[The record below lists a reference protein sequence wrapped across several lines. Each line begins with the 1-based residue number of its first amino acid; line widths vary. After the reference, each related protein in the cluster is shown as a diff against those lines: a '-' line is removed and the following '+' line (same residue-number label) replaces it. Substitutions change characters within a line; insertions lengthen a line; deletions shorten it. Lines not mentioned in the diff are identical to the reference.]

1 MKQAIK
7 SYLWRVTVWTTTVA
21 LFLCV
26 IPNLNAIAA
35 HTETRTVRVPCGI
48 NDLLRLDENGEPTGY
63 CADYLGE
70 LAEINNWNYEY
81 IDCTWT
87 DAVAMLER
95 GELDI
100 LFPTDYLPEREATMD
115 FSKQAGGYTSYG
127 LFARSDSG
135 YGYEDFS
142 AFNGARIAV
151 APGSANEQALA
162 DFAKAHGF
170 TYTPVHLNSLD
181 EMLPALEA
189 GQIDMLLISSST
201 KIPNTVLLS
210 VLDASPFY
218 FTVKK
223 GNTALLEEL
232 NRGMQLLIT
241 TEPELVAETARKCLV
256 GDNTNALALTD
267 EERAFASSNPEIV
280 VGFYEETEPLAYI
293 QEDGTYSGIYVKL
306 LEQLRDT
313 TGLHLTLR
321 PISRSRDWKELL
333 ESGEIDFY
341 IGASENFVRQ
351 DDSLYATSA
360 ILEYENI
367 LITQRNCI
375 FDSLDTPVIALTH
388 GRSYWE
394 KSLPELLQKDVE
406 IQYYTT
412 ARQCLLAVA
421 HGDADAT
428 LINNL
433 EFNYQSKNDRF
444 ADLIQWQNFSSPSEV
459 GLVTTANPDSP
470 MFSIVN
476 KAIRQLSPDLTESII
491 NNHLNMPYDSYTV
504 ADQLYASRVV
514 LITVSIAILAIVIIL
529 LVIWL
534 ARRRQQVAAE
544 AVQKREKYQ
553 LQILAA
559 LSQDYAEIYYVDLE
573 RDQSKAVRQE
583 KGLWNAADADA
594 PLVHRYSEAMQN
606 LLNTYVQP
614 DAKAP
619 LLELCDPQAVIN
631 RFREEKGF
639 IVRYRVL
646 PNHRNQEFFEMH
658 FVNVSESEQEHAMV
672 LGIRCVDEA
681 VREEQTQKQLLQ
693 DALETANRA
702 SAAKSDFMSKMSH
715 DIRTPMNAIIG
726 MTAIAAAHVENP
738 DRVRDALS
746 KISSSSRHLL
756 GLINEVLD
764 MSKLE
769 SGTISLTAEEFSLS
783 DLLNSMLLMIQ
794 PQIQAHKHHLQIH
807 IQDIQHEDVIG
818 DSLRIQQVFLNLM
831 SNAVKYTPDGGEIHF
846 TVREQAVSASAT
858 GCYEFIVEDNGIG
871 MSEAY
876 LAHIFEPFSR
886 AEDLRTSKIQ
896 GTGLGMAIAQNIVHM
911 MNGNIT
917 VESQLGKGSKFT
929 VTIYLRL
936 QDAQDIDTSEL
947 ADLSVLVVDDDDC
960 ACQTLCTMLDEIG
973 MRSEGCTSGQDAVT
987 AVQRALNTALPFY
1000 AAILDWKMP
1009 GMDGLETARAIK
1021 RLVGDTLPIIILS
1034 AYDWSDIE
1042 PEARAAGVD
1051 AFLSKP
1057 VFKSGLIRT
1066 FKSLRNEAPEDSNK
1080 TSPLEP
1086 LLQNDF
1092 SGHRVLLVEDNDLNR
1107 EIAREV
1113 LELAG
1118 LTVEEAENGQIAVDL
1133 FSASE
1138 AGYYSLIL
1146 MDIQMPVMNGYD
1158 AATAIR
1164 ALKHPDSLRVP
1175 ILAMT
1180 ANAFVED
1187 IQAAKAAGMNE
1198 HLAKPID
1205 FEALGAVLKKYLSMP

>member
-7 SYLWRVTVWTTTVA
+7 SYIWRTAIWLTAAILW
-21 LFLCV
+21 FCV
-26 IPNLNAIAA
+26 VPGLNARAA
-35 HTETRTVRVPCGI
+35 QTEPRTIRIPYGI
-48 NDLLRLDENGEPTGY
+48 NDLLRLDENGKPTGY
-63 CADYLGE
+63 CVDYLNE
-70 LAEINNWNYEY
+70 LAQLNNWTYEY
-81 IDCTWT
+81 VNCTWN

-100 LFPTDYLPEREATMD
+100 LFPTNYMPEREDTMD
-115 FSKQAGGYTSYG
+115 FSTQAGGYTSGG
-127 LFARSDSG
+127 LFARSDTS
-135 YGYEDFS
+135 YGYENFS
-142 AFNGARIAV
+142 AYNGARIAV
-151 APGSANEQALA
+151 TPGSSNDQALV
-162 DFAKAHGF
+162 DFAEAHGF
-170 TYTPVHLNSLD
+170 TYTPVYLNSMD
-181 EMLPALEA
+181 EKIQALEA
-189 GQIDMLLISSST
+189 GQVDMILASASND
-201 KIPNTVLLS
+201 IPDTVLLS

-218 FTVKK
+218 FTVKE
-223 GNTALLEEL
+223 GNAALLDEL

-241 TEPELVAETARKCLV
+241 TEPELVAETAQKCLV
-256 GDNTNALALTD
+256 GYNTNALALTD
-267 EERAFASSNPEIV
+267 GERAFVASDPEIV

-293 QEDGTYSGIYVKL
+293 QDDGTYSGIYVKL
-306 LEQLRDT
+306 LECLGDT
-313 TGLHLTLR
+313 AGLNLTLR
-321 PISRSRDWKELL
+321 PISRSQNWKELL
-333 ESGEIDFY
+333 KSGELDFY

-351 DDSLYATSA
+351 DDELYATNA

-367 LITQRNCI
+367 LIMQRNCV
-375 FDSLDTPVIALTH
+375 FDSLDTPVIALTR
-388 GRSYWE
+388 GRSYWA
-394 KSLPELLQKDVE
+394 KYLPELLHKDIE
-406 IQYYTT
+406 IQYYTN
-412 ARQCLLAVA
+412 ARECLLAVA

-433 EFNYQSKNDRF
+433 EFNYHSKNDRF
-444 ADLIQWQNFSSPSEV
+444 ANLIQWQNFQAPSEV
-459 GLVTTANPDSP
+459 GLVTTTDPDSP
-470 MFSIVN
+470 MFSIVS
-476 KAIRQLSPDLTESII
+476 KAIKQLSPDLTSSITSSY
-491 NNHLNMPYDSYTV
+491 LNMPYDSYTL
-504 ADQLYASRVV
+504 ADQLYASRLV
-514 LITVSIAILAIVIIL
+514 LSTVAISILAIVIIL
-529 LVIWL
+529 VVIWL
-534 ARRRQQVAAE
+534 ARRRQRAAE
-544 AVQKREKYQ
+544 EAIQKREKYQ

-559 LSQDYAEIYYVDLE
+559 LSQDYSVIYYVDLD
-573 RDQSKAVRQE
+573 RNQSKAVRQE
-583 KGLWNAADADA
+583 KGLRDTPDADV
-594 PLVHRYSEAMQN
+594 PLFHQYSEAMQSF
-606 LLNTYVQP
+606 LSTYVQP
-614 DAKAP
+614 DTRDP
-619 LLELCDPQAVIN
+619 LLELCDPQAVIR

-639 IVRYRVL
+639 TVRYRIL

-658 FVNVSESEQEHAMV
+658 FVDVSESEQEHAMV

-681 VREEQTQKQLLQ
+681 VHEEQTQKQLLQ

-726 MTAIAAAHVENP
+726 MTAIAAAHAEKP

-764 MSKLE
+764 MSKVE
-769 SGTISLTAEEFSLS
+769 SGTISLAAEEFSLS

-794 PQIQAHKHHLQIH
+794 PQIQAHKHRLQVH
-807 IQDIQHEDVIG
+807 IQDIQHENVIG

-831 SNAVKYTPDGGEIHF
+831 SNAVKYTPDGGEISF
-846 TVREQAVSASAT
+846 TVREQAVPISST
-858 GCYEFIVEDNGIG
+858 GCYEFIIEDNGIG
-871 MSEAY
+871 MSEEY
-876 LAHIFEPFSR
+876 LTHIFEPFSR

-896 GTGLGMAIAQNIVHM
+896 GTGLGMAITQNIVHM

-947 ADLSVLVVDDDDC
+947 TDLSVLVVDDDDC
-960 ACQTLCTMLDEIG
+960 ACESLCTMLDEIG
-973 MRSEGCTSGQDAVT
+973 MRSEGCTSGQDAVA
-987 AVQRALNTALPFY
+987 AVQRAMNTALPFY

-1009 GMDGLETARAIK
+1009 GMDGLDTARAIK

-1042 PEARAAGVD
+1042 LEARAAGVD

-1066 FKSLRNEAPEDSNK
+1066 FKALRNEAPEDSGQ

-1092 SGHRVLLVEDNDLNR
+1092 SGRRVLLVEDNDLNR

-1113 LELAG
+1113 LEMAG

-1133 FSASE
+1133 FSASK

-1158 AATAIR
+1158 AAAAIR
-1164 ALKHPDSLRVP
+1164 ALKRPDALRIP

-1187 IQAAKAAGMNE
+1187 IQAAKAVGMNE

-1205 FEALGAVLKKYLSMP
+1205 FETLGSALKKYL

>member
-7 SYLWRVTVWTTTVA
+7 SYIWHAAIWLTAAALW
-21 LFLCV
+21 FC
-26 IPNLNAIAA
+26 AA
-35 HTETRTVRVPCGI
+35 PGLDAKAAQEETQTIRIPCGI
-48 NDLLRLDENGEPTGY
+48 NDLLRLDENGKPTGY
-63 CADYLGE
+63 CVDYLDE
-70 LAEINNWNYEY
+70 LAQINNWTYEY
-81 IDCTWT
+81 VDCTWP
-87 DAVAMLER
+87 DAVTMLES

-100 LFPTDYLPEREATMD
+100 LFPTDYIPEREDTMD
-115 FSKQAGGYTSYG
+115 FSTQVGGYTSSG
-127 LFARSDSG
+127 LFARSDTS
-135 YGYEDFS
+135 YGYENFS
-142 AFNGARIAV
+142 AYNGARIAV
-151 APGSANEQALA
+151 TQGSSNDHALV
-162 DFAKAHGF
+162 DFAETHGF
-170 TYTPVHLNSLD
+170 TYTPVYLDSLD
-181 EMLPALEA
+181 EKIQALEA
-189 GQIDMLLISSST
+189 GRIDMILVTASND
-201 KIPNTVLLS
+201 IPDTVLLS
-210 VLDASPFY
+210 VLDATPFY
-218 FTVKK
+218 FTVKA
-223 GNTALLEEL
+223 GNATLLNDL
-232 NRGMQLLIT
+232 NRGMQQLIT

-256 GDNTNALALTD
+256 GNNTNELALTD
-267 EERAFASSNPEIV
+267 KERAFAASDPEIV

-306 LEQLRDT
+306 VEHLRDT
-313 TGLHLTLR
+313 AGLNLTLC
-321 PISRSRDWKELL
+321 PISRSQDWKALL
-333 ESGEIDFY
+333 KNGEIDFY

-351 DDSLYATSA
+351 DDELYSTNA
-360 ILEYENI
+360 ILEYENV
-367 LITQRNCI
+367 LITQRNCV

-388 GRSYWE
+388 GRSYWT
-394 KSLPELLQKDVE
+394 KFLPELLNKDIEV
-406 IQYYTT
+406 QYYTN

-421 HGDADAT
+421 RGDADAT

-444 ADLIQWQNFSSPSEV
+444 ADLNQWQDFQSPSKV
-459 GLVTTANPDSP
+459 GLVTTTDPDSP
-470 MFSIVN
+470 MFSIVS
-476 KAIRQLSPDLTESII
+476 KAIEQLSPALTTSIT
-491 NNHLNMPYDSYTV
+491 NNYLNMPYDSYTLG
-504 ADQLYASRVV
+504 DQLYASRLV
-514 LITVSIAILAIVIIL
+514 LSIVSISILAIVIIL
-529 LVIWL
+529 VVIWYT
-534 ARRRQQVAAE
+534 RRRQQAAE
-544 AVQKREKYQ
+544 EVIQKREKYQ

-559 LSQDYAEIYYVDLE
+559 LSQDYSVIYYVDLD
-573 RDQSKAVRQE
+573 RNQSKAVRQE
-583 KGLWNAADADA
+583 KGIRDTPDTEV
-594 PLVHRYSEAMQN
+594 PLVHQYSEAMQSF
-606 LLNTYVQP
+606 LSTYVQP
-614 DAKAP
+614 DTRGP
-619 LLELCDPQAVIN
+619 LLELCDPQVIIS
-631 RFREEKGF
+631 RFQEEKGF
-639 IVRYRVL
+639 IVRYRIL

-658 FVNVSESEQEHAMV
+658 FVDVSESEQEHAMV

-681 VREEQTQKQLLQ
+681 VREEQTQRQLLQ
-693 DALETANRA
+693 DALEAANRA

-726 MTAIAAAHVENP
+726 MTAIAAAHAENP

-764 MSKLE
+764 MSKVE
-769 SGTISLTAEEFSLS
+769 SGTISLAAEEFSLS
-783 DLLNSMLLMIQ
+783 DLLNSMILMIQ
-794 PQIQAHKHHLQIH
+794 PQIQAHKHHLQVHIH
-807 IQDIQHEDVIG
+807 DIQHENVIG

-831 SNAVKYTPDGGEIHF
+831 SNAVKYTPDGGEISF
-846 TVREQAVSASAT
+846 TVREQAVVTNST

-871 MSEAY
+871 MSEEY
-876 LAHIFEPFSR
+876 LEHIFEPFSR

-896 GTGLGMAIAQNIVHM
+896 GTGLGMAITQNIVHM

-936 QDAQDIDTSEL
+936 QDTQDIDTSEL

-960 ACQTLCTMLDEIG
+960 ACESLCTMLDEIG
-973 MRSEGCTSGQDAVT
+973 MCSEGCTSGQDAVA

-1009 GMDGLETARAIK
+1009 GMDGLDTARAIK

-1042 PEARAAGVD
+1042 LEARAAGID

-1066 FKSLRNEAPEDSNK
+1066 FKSLRNEASEDPSQ

-1086 LLQNDF
+1086 ILQNDF
-1092 SGHRVLLVEDNDLNR
+1092 SGRRVLLVEDNELNR

-1113 LELAG
+1113 LEMAG
-1118 LTVEEAENGQIAVDL
+1118 LTVEEAENGQIAVDM
-1133 FSASE
+1133 FSASK

-1146 MDIQMPVMNGYD
+1146 MDIQMPIMNGYD
-1158 AATAIR
+1158 AAAAIR
-1164 ALKHPDSLRVP
+1164 ALKHPDALQVP

-1187 IQAAKAAGMNE
+1187 IQASKAAGMNE

-1205 FEALGAVLKKYLSMP
+1205 FETFGSVLKKYL

>member
-7 SYLWRVTVWTTTVA
+7 SYIWRAAIWLTAAA
-21 LFLCV
+21 LLFCAV
-26 IPNLNAIAA
+26 PGLNVRAA
-35 HTETRTVRVPCGI
+35 QAEARIIRIPCGI
-48 NDLLRLDENGEPTGY
+48 NDLLRLDENGKPTGY
-63 CADYLGE
+63 CVGYLNE
-70 LAEINNWNYEY
+70 LAQLNNWVYEY
-81 IDCTWT
+81 VDCTWSE
-87 DAVAMLER
+87 AVTMLEN

-100 LFPTDYLPEREATMD
+100 LFPTTYMPEREETMD
-115 FSKQAGGYTSYG
+115 FSTMAGGYTSVG
-127 LFARSDSG
+127 LFARSDTS

-151 APGSANEQALA
+151 TPGSSNDQALLE
-162 DFAKAHGF
+162 FARAHGF
-170 TYTPVHLNSLD
+170 TYTPVYLNSTD
-181 EMLPALEA
+181 EKIQALEA
-189 GQIDMLLISSST
+189 GQIDMIVITASNA
-201 KIPNTVLLS
+201 IPDTVLLS
-210 VLDASPFY
+210 VFDASPFY
-218 FTVKK
+218 FTVKA
-223 GNTALLEEL
+223 GNTALLDEL
-232 NRGMQLLIT
+232 NHGMQLLIT
-241 TEPELVAETARKCLV
+241 NEPELVAETARKCLV
-256 GDNTNALALTD
+256 GDNTSALALTG
-267 EERAFASSNPEIV
+267 EERAFAASASEIT
-280 VGFYEETEPLAYI
+280 VGFYEETEPLAYV

-306 LEQLRDT
+306 LEYLRDT
-313 TGLHLTLR
+313 SGLNLTLR
-321 PISRSRDWKELL
+321 PISRSQNWKELL
-333 ESGEIDFY
+333 KSGEIDFY
-341 IGASENFVRQ
+341 VGASENFVRQ
-351 DDSLYATSA
+351 DDELHATNA

-367 LITQRNCI
+367 LIMQRNCV
-375 FDSLDTPVIALTH
+375 FDSLDTPVIALTR
-388 GRSYWE
+388 GRSYWT
-394 KSLPELLQKDVE
+394 KSLPEFLHKDIEVK
-406 IQYYTT
+406 YYTN
-412 ARQCLLAVA
+412 ARQCLLAVSS
-421 HGDADAT
+421 GDADAT

-444 ADLIQWQNFSSPSEV
+444 ADLIQWQDFQSPSEV
-459 GLVTTANPDSP
+459 GLVTTMDPDSP
-470 MFSIVN
+470 MFSVVN
-476 KAIRQLSPDLTESII
+476 KAVKQLTPELTDSII
-491 NNHLNMPYDSYTV
+491 SSHLNMPYDSYTL
-504 ADQLYASRVV
+504 ADQLYASRLV
-514 LITVSIAILAIVIIL
+514 LSIVSVSILAIVIIL
-529 LVIWL
+529 AVIWF
-534 ARRRQQVAAE
+534 ARRRQRTAEE

-559 LSQDYAEIYYVDLE
+559 LSQDYSVIYYVDLD
-573 RDQSKAVRQE
+573 RDHSKAVRYE
-583 KGLWNAADADA
+583 KGLRDTTDTDA
-594 PLVHRYSEAMQN
+594 PLAHRYSEAMQSF
-606 LLNTYVQP
+606 LSAYVQP
-614 DAKAP
+614 DTREP
-619 LLELCDPQAVIN
+619 LLELCDPQAVIC

-639 IVRYRVL
+639 AVRYRIL
-646 PNHRNQEFFEMH
+646 PNQWNQEFFEMH
-658 FVNVSESEQEHAMV
+658 FVDVSESGQEHAMV

-681 VREEQTQKQLLQ
+681 VHEEQTQKQLLQ
-693 DALETANRA
+693 DALEAANRA

-726 MTAIAAAHVENP
+726 MTAIAAAHAENP

-764 MSKLE
+764 MSKVE
-769 SGTISLTAEEFSLS
+769 SGTISLAEEEFSLS

-794 PQIQAHKHHLQIH
+794 SQIQAHKHRLQVH
-807 IQDIQHEDVIG
+807 IQDIQHENVIG

-831 SNAVKYTPDGGEIHF
+831 SNAIKYTPDGGEINF
-846 TVREQAVSASAT
+846 TVREQAVTTRST

-871 MSEAY
+871 MSEEY

-896 GTGLGMAIAQNIVHM
+896 GTGLGMAITQNIVHM

-936 QDAQDIDTSEL
+936 QEEQDIDTSEL
-947 ADLSVLVVDDDDC
+947 VDLSVLVVDDDDC
-960 ACQTLCTMLDEIG
+960 ACQSLCTMLDEIG
-973 MRSEGCTSGQDAVT
+973 MRSEGCTSGQDAVA

-1009 GMDGLETARAIK
+1009 GMDGLDTARAIK

-1042 PEARAAGVD
+1042 LEARAAGVD

-1057 VFKSGLIRT
+1057 VFKSGLIRM
-1066 FKSLRNEAPEDSNK
+1066 FKSLRNETPEDPSQ

-1092 SGHRVLLVEDNDLNR
+1092 SGRRVLLVEDNDLNR

-1113 LELAG
+1113 LEMAG

-1133 FSASE
+1133 FSASK
-1138 AGYYSLIL
+1138 AGYYNLIL
-1146 MDIQMPVMNGYD
+1146 MDIQMPIMNGYD
-1158 AATAIR
+1158 AAAAIR
-1164 ALKHPDSLRVP
+1164 SLKHPDALRVP

-1205 FEALGAVLKKYLSMP
+1205 FETLSSALKKYL

>member
-7 SYLWRVTVWTTTVA
+7 SYLR
-21 LFLCV
+21 
-26 IPNLNAIAA
+26 
-35 HTETRTVRVPCGI
+35 RTVIWLAVAALCFCLVPGLDAMAERAEPRPVRIPCGI
-48 NDLLRLDENGEPTGY
+48 NDLLRLDESGKPIGY
-63 CADYLGE
+63 CVEYLDE
-70 LAEINNWNYEY
+70 LAEINNWTYEY
-81 IDCTWT
+81 VNCNWA
-87 DAVAMLER
+87 DAVAMLES

-100 LFPTDYLPEREATMD
+100 LFPTDHMPEREETMD
-115 FSKQAGGYTSYG
+115 FSTQPGGYTSFG
-127 LFARSDSG
+127 LFARADTS

-151 APGSANEQALA
+151 SPRSANEQALA
-162 DFAKAHGF
+162 DFAQVHGF
-170 TYTPVHLNSLD
+170 AYTPVHLNSLE

-218 FTVKK
+218 FTVKA
-223 GNTALLEEL
+223 GNTLLLNEL
-232 NRGMQLLIT
+232 NRGMQMLIT
-241 TEPELVAETARKCLV
+241 TEPELVAETAQKCLV

-267 EERAFASSNPEIV
+267 EERAFAASKPEIV
-280 VGFYEETEPLAYI
+280 VGFYEETEPLAYVE
-293 QEDGTYSGIYVKL
+293 EDGSYSGIYVKL
-306 LEQLRDT
+306 LEYLRDT
-313 TGLHLTLR
+313 VGLNLTLR
-321 PISRSRDWKELL
+321 PISRSQEWKPLL
-333 ESGEIDFY
+333 ESGELDFY
-341 IGASENFVRQ
+341 IGASENIARQ
-351 DDSLYATSA
+351 DDELYTTNA
-360 ILEYENI
+360 ILDYENI
-367 LITQRNCI
+367 LIIRRNCV
-375 FDSLDTPVIALTH
+375 FDALDTPVIALTQ

-394 KSLPELLQKDVE
+394 KYLPELLHKDMEVR
-406 IQYYTT
+406 YYTN

-444 ADLIQWQNFSSPSEV
+444 AGLIQWQNFQFSSEV
-459 GLVTTANPDSP
+459 CLVTTAEPDGP

-476 KAIRQLSPDLTESII
+476 KAIKQLSPNQINSII
-491 NNHLNMPYDSYTV
+491 NSHLNMPYDSYTFT
-504 ADQLYASRVV
+504 DQLYAAR
-514 LITVSIAILAIVIIL
+514 LILSVVSISILAIVIIL
-529 LVIWL
+529 VVIGI
-534 ARRRQQVAAE
+534 ARRRQRTVAE

-559 LSQDYAEIYYVDLE
+559 LSQDYSVIYYVDLD
-573 RDQSKAVRQE
+573 RDQSQAVRQA
-583 KGLWNAADADA
+583 KGLWEPSNPDV
-594 PLVHRYSEAMQN
+594 PLVHRYSEAMQSFISA
-606 LLNTYVQP
+606 YVQP
-614 DAKAP
+614 DTKEP
-619 LLELCDPQAVIN
+619 LLELCDPQAVIR
-631 RFREEKGF
+631 RFQEEKGF
-639 IVRYRVL
+639 TLRYRIL
-646 PNHRNQEFFEMH
+646 PNQRNQEFFEMH
-658 FVNVSESEQEHAMV
+658 FVDVSESEPEHAMV

-681 VREEQTQKQLLQ
+681 VHEEQTQKQLLQ
-693 DALETANRA
+693 DALEAANRA

-726 MTAIAAAHVENP
+726 MTAIAAAHAENP
-738 DRVRDALS
+738 DRVRDALG

-769 SGTISLTAEEFSLS
+769 SGTINLAAEEFSLS
-783 DLLNSMLLMIQ
+783 ELLNNMLLMIQ
-794 PQIQAHKHHLQIH
+794 PQIQAHHHRLEVH
-807 IQDIQHEDVIG
+807 IQDIHHEDVIG

-831 SNAVKYTPDGGEIHF
+831 SNAIKYTPDGGEISF
-846 TVREQAVSASAT
+846 TVREQAVPTSSTA
-858 GCYEFIVEDNGIG
+858 CYEFIVEDNGIG
-871 MSEAY
+871 MSEEY

-917 VESQLGKGSKFT
+917 VESQIGKGSKFT
-929 VTIYLRL
+929 VAIYLRL
-936 QDAQDIDTSEL
+936 QEAQDIDTSEL

-960 ACQTLCTMLDEIG
+960 ACQSLCAMLDEIG
-973 MRSEGCTSGQDAVT
+973 MRSEGCTSGEDAVA
-987 AVQRALNTALPFY
+987 AVQRAMNTALPFY

-1009 GMDGLETARAIK
+1009 GMDGLDTARAIK
-1021 RLVGDTLPIIILS
+1021 RLVGNTLPIIILS

-1042 PEARAAGVD
+1042 MEARAAGVD

-1057 VFKSGLIRT
+1057 VFKSGLVRM
-1066 FKSLRNEAPEDSNK
+1066 FKSLRSEAPEEPDQA
-1080 TSPLEP
+1080 SPLEP
-1086 LLQNDF
+1086 LLGSDF
-1092 SGHRVLLVEDNDLNR
+1092 SGRRVLLVEDNELNR
-1107 EIAREV
+1107 EIAREI
-1113 LELAG
+1113 LEMAG

-1158 AATAIR
+1158 AAAAIR
-1164 ALKHPDSLRVP
+1164 ALKRPDALRIP

-1205 FEALGAVLKKYLSMP
+1205 FDALGAVLKKYL

>member
-1 MKQAIK
+1 MKLAIK
-7 SYLWRVTVWTTTVA
+7 SYICHGVIWLTAAALWFCAV
-21 LFLCV
+21 
-26 IPNLNAIAA
+26 PGLNVKAA
-35 HTETRTVRVPCGI
+35 QTETRTIRIPCGI
-48 NDLLRLDENGEPTGY
+48 NDLLRLDENGKLTGY
-63 CADYLGE
+63 CVDYLNE
-70 LAEINNWNYEY
+70 LAQLNNWNYEY
-81 IDCTWT
+81 VNCTWSE
-87 DAVAMLER
+87 AVTMLEN

-100 LFPTDYLPEREATMD
+100 LFPTNYMPEREDTMD
-115 FSKQAGGYTSYG
+115 FSTQAGGYTSSG
-127 LFARSDSG
+127 LFARSDTS
-135 YGYEDFS
+135 YGYEDFG
-142 AFNGARIAV
+142 AYNGARIAV
-151 APGSANEQALA
+151 TPGSSNEQALV
-162 DFAKAHGF
+162 DFAGNHGF
-170 TYTPVHLNSLD
+170 TYTPVYLNSMD
-181 EMLPALEA
+181 EKIQALEA
-189 GQIDMLLISSST
+189 DQIDMILVSASND
-201 KIPNTVLLS
+201 IPDTVLLS

-218 FTVKK
+218 FTVKE
-223 GNTALLEEL
+223 GNTELLNEL
-232 NRGMQLLIT
+232 NHGMQQLLT

-267 EERAFASSNPEIV
+267 EERAFAASDTEIV
-280 VGFYEETEPLAYI
+280 VGFYEETEPLAYL

-306 LEQLRDT
+306 LESLRDT
-313 TGLHLTLR
+313 TGLNLTLH
-321 PISRSRDWKELL
+321 PISRSQNWKALL
-333 ESGEIDFY
+333 KSGEIDFY
-341 IGASENFVRQ
+341 IGASENFVHQ
-351 DDSLYATSA
+351 DNELYSTNA
-360 ILEYENI
+360 IMEYENI
-367 LITQRNCI
+367 LIMQRSCL
-375 FDSLDTPVIALTH
+375 FDSLDTPVIALTQ
-388 GRSYWE
+388 GRSYWT
-394 KSLPELLQKDVE
+394 KSLPEFLHKDIE
-406 IQYYTT
+406 IQYYTN

-444 ADLIQWQNFSSPSEV
+444 SNLIQWQEFQSPSKV
-459 GLVTTANPDSP
+459 GLVTTMVPDSP

-476 KAIRQLSPDLTESII
+476 KAIRQLSPDRTSSVI
-491 NNHLNMPYDSYTV
+491 NNHLNMPYTSYTL
-504 ADQLYASRVV
+504 ADQLYASRLV
-514 LITVSIAILAIVIIL
+514 LSIVSISILAIVIIL
-529 LVIWL
+529 VVMRFT
-534 ARRRQQVAAE
+534 RRRQRAAE
-544 AVQKREKYQ
+544 EAIQKREKYQ

-559 LSQDYAEIYYVDLE
+559 LSQDHSVIYYVDLD
-573 RDQSKAVRQE
+573 RDQSRAVRQE
-583 KGLWNAADADA
+583 KGLRDTPDAEV
-594 PLVHRYSEAMQN
+594 PIVHRYSEAMQSF
-606 LLNTYVQP
+606 LNTYVQP
-614 DAKAP
+614 DTKDP
-619 LLELCDPQAVIN
+619 LLELCDPQAVIC
-631 RFREEKGF
+631 RFQEEKGF
-639 IVRYRVL
+639 TVRYRIL
-646 PNHRNQEFFEMH
+646 PNHWNQEFFEMH
-658 FVNVSESEQEHAMV
+658 FVDVSENEQEHAMV

-681 VREEQTQKQLLQ
+681 VHEEQTQKQLLQ
-693 DALETANRA
+693 DALEAANRA

-726 MTAIAAAHVENP
+726 MTAIAAAHAENP

-764 MSKLE
+764 MSKVE
-769 SGTISLTAEEFSLS
+769 SGTISLAAEEFSLS
-783 DLLNSMLLMIQ
+783 DLFNSMLLMIQ
-794 PQIQAHKHHLQIH
+794 PQIQAHKHRLLVH
-807 IQDIQHEDVIG
+807 IQDIQHENVIG
-818 DSLRIQQVFLNLM
+818 DSMRIQQVFLNLM
-831 SNAVKYTPDGGEIHF
+831 SNAVKYTPDGGEINF
-846 TVREQAVSASAT
+846 TVREQAVSASSM

-871 MSEAY
+871 MSEEY

-896 GTGLGMAIAQNIVHM
+896 GTGLGMAITQNIVHM
-911 MNGNIT
+911 MNGDIT
-917 VESQLGKGSKFT
+917 VESQPGKGSKFT

-936 QDAQDIDTSEL
+936 QEAQNIDTSEL
-947 ADLSVLVVDDDDC
+947 TDLSVLVVDDDDC
-960 ACQTLCTMLDEIG
+960 DCQSVCTMLDEIG
-973 MRSEGCTSGQDAVT
+973 MRSEGCTSGQDAVA

-1009 GMDGLETARAIK
+1009 GMDGLDTARAIK

-1042 PEARAAGVD
+1042 MEARAAGVD

-1066 FKSLRNEAPEDSNK
+1066 FKSLRNEAPEDSGQ

-1113 LELAG
+1113 LEMAG

-1133 FSASE
+1133 FSASG

-1164 ALKHPDSLRVP
+1164 ALKRPDALRVP

-1205 FEALGAVLKKYLSMP
+1205 FEALDSALKKYL

>member
-7 SYLWRVTVWTTTVA
+7 SYIWHAAIWLMTVA
-21 LFLCV
+21 LWFC
-26 IPNLNAIAA
+26 AA
-35 HTETRTVRVPCGI
+35 PGLDAKAAQEETQTIRIPCGI
-48 NDLLRLDENGEPTGY
+48 NDLLRLDENGKPTGY
-63 CADYLGE
+63 CVDYLDE
-70 LAEINNWNYEY
+70 LAQINNWTYEY
-81 IDCTWT
+81 VDCTWP
-87 DAVAMLER
+87 DAVTMLES

-100 LFPTDYLPEREATMD
+100 LFPTDYIPEREDTMD
-115 FSKQAGGYTSYG
+115 FSTQVGGYTSSG
-127 LFARSDSG
+127 LFARSDTS
-135 YGYEDFS
+135 YGYENFS
-142 AFNGARIAV
+142 AYNGARIAV
-151 APGSANEQALA
+151 TRGSSNDHALV
-162 DFAKAHGF
+162 DFAKTHGF
-170 TYTPVHLNSLD
+170 TYTPVYLDSLD
-181 EMLPALEA
+181 EKIQALEA
-189 GQIDMLLISSST
+189 GQIDMILVTASND
-201 KIPNTVLLS
+201 IPDTVLLS
-210 VLDASPFY
+210 ILDATPFY
-218 FTVKK
+218 FTVKA
-223 GNTALLEEL
+223 GNATLLNDL
-232 NRGMQLLIT
+232 NRGMQQLIT

-256 GDNTNALALTD
+256 GNNTNELALTD
-267 EERAFASSNPEIV
+267 KERAFAASDPEIV

-306 LEQLRDT
+306 VEHLRDT
-313 TGLHLTLR
+313 VGLNLTLC
-321 PISRSRDWKELL
+321 PISRSQDWKALL
-333 ESGEIDFY
+333 KNGEIDFY

-351 DDSLYATSA
+351 DDELYSTNA
-360 ILEYENI
+360 ILEYENV
-367 LITQRNCI
+367 LITQRNCV

-388 GRSYWE
+388 GRSYWT
-394 KSLPELLQKDVE
+394 KSLPELLNKDIEV
-406 IQYYTT
+406 QYYTN

-421 HGDADAT
+421 RGDADAT

-444 ADLIQWQNFSSPSEV
+444 ADLNQWQDFQSPSKV
-459 GLVTTANPDSP
+459 GLVTTTDPDSP
-470 MFSIVN
+470 MFSIVS
-476 KAIRQLSPDLTESII
+476 KAIEQLSPALTTSIT
-491 NNHLNMPYDSYTV
+491 NNYLNMPYDSYTLG
-504 ADQLYASRVV
+504 DQLYASRLV
-514 LITVSIAILAIVIIL
+514 LSIVSISILAIVIIL
-529 LVIWL
+529 VVIWYT
-534 ARRRQQVAAE
+534 RRRQRAAE
-544 AVQKREKYQ
+544 ETIQKREKYQ

-559 LSQDYAEIYYVDLE
+559 LSQDYSVIYYVDLD
-573 RDQSKAVRQE
+573 RNQSKAVRQE
-583 KGLWNAADADA
+583 KGIRDTPDTEV
-594 PLVHRYSEAMQN
+594 PLVHQYSEAMESF
-606 LLNTYVQP
+606 LSTYVQP
-614 DAKAP
+614 DTRGP
-619 LLELCDPQAVIN
+619 LLELCDPQVIIS
-631 RFREEKGF
+631 RFQEEKGF
-639 IVRYRVL
+639 IVRYRIL

-658 FVNVSESEQEHAMV
+658 FVDVSESGQEHAMV

-681 VREEQTQKQLLQ
+681 VQEEQTQKQLLQ
-693 DALETANRA
+693 DALEAANRA

-726 MTAIAAAHVENP
+726 MTAIAAAHAENP

-764 MSKLE
+764 MSKVE
-769 SGTISLTAEEFSLS
+769 SGTISLAAEEFSLS
-783 DLLNSMLLMIQ
+783 DLLNSMILMIQ
-794 PQIQAHKHHLQIH
+794 PQIQAHKHHLQVHIH
-807 IQDIQHEDVIG
+807 DIQHENVIG

-831 SNAVKYTPDGGEIHF
+831 SNAVKYTPDGGEISF
-846 TVREQAVSASAT
+846 TVREQAVVTNST

-871 MSEAY
+871 MSEEY
-876 LAHIFEPFSR
+876 LEHIFEPFSR

-896 GTGLGMAIAQNIVHM
+896 GTGLGMAITQNIVHM

-936 QDAQDIDTSEL
+936 QDTQDIDTSEL

-960 ACQTLCTMLDEIG
+960 ACESLCTMLDEIG
-973 MRSEGCTSGQDAVT
+973 MRSEGCTSGQDAVA

-1009 GMDGLETARAIK
+1009 GMDGLDTARAIK

-1042 PEARAAGVD
+1042 LEARAAGID

-1066 FKSLRNEAPEDSNK
+1066 FKSLRNEASEDPSQ

-1086 LLQNDF
+1086 ILQNDF
-1092 SGHRVLLVEDNDLNR
+1092 SGRRVLLVEDNELNR

-1113 LELAG
+1113 LEMAG
-1118 LTVEEAENGQIAVDL
+1118 LTVEEAENGQIAVDM
-1133 FSASE
+1133 FSASK

-1146 MDIQMPVMNGYD
+1146 MDIQMPIMNGYD
-1158 AATAIR
+1158 AAAAIR
-1164 ALKHPDSLRVP
+1164 ALKHPDALQVP

-1187 IQAAKAAGMNE
+1187 IQASKAAGMNE

-1205 FEALGAVLKKYLSMP
+1205 FETFGSVLKKYL

>member
-7 SYLWRVTVWTTTVA
+7 SYIWRTAIWLTAAALW
-21 LFLCV
+21 FCV
-26 IPNLNAIAA
+26 VPGLNVQAA
-35 HTETRTVRVPCGI
+35 QEETRTIRIPCGI
-48 NDLLRLDENGEPTGY
+48 NGLLRLDENGKPTGY
-63 CADYLGE
+63 CVDYLNE
-70 LAEINNWNYEY
+70 LAQINNWVYEY
-81 IDCTWT
+81 VDCTWS
-87 DAVAMLER
+87 DAVTMLER

-100 LFPTDYLPEREATMD
+100 LFPTDYMPEREDTMD
-115 FSKQAGGYTSYG
+115 FSTLAGGYTSSG
-127 LFARSDSG
+127 LFARSDTS
-135 YGYEDFS
+135 YGYENFS
-142 AFNGARIAV
+142 AYNGARIAV
-151 APGSANEQALA
+151 TPGSSNDQALV
-162 DFAKAHGF
+162 DFAGTHGF
-170 TYTPVHLNSLD
+170 TYTPVYLNSLD
-181 EMLPALEA
+181 EKIQALKA
-189 GQIDMLLISSST
+189 GQVDVILATASND
-201 KIPNTVLLS
+201 IPDTVLLS
-210 VLDASPFY
+210 VLDVSPFY
-218 FTVKK
+218 FTVKA
-223 GNTALLEEL
+223 GNTSLLNEL
-232 NRGMQLLIT
+232 NRGMQMLIT
-241 TEPELVAETARKCLV
+241 TEPELVAETAQKCLV

-267 EERAFASSNPEIV
+267 EERAFAASDPEIV

-293 QEDGTYSGIYVKL
+293 QEDGTYNGIYVKL
-306 LEQLRDT
+306 LECLEDIAD
-313 TGLHLTLR
+313 LNLTLR
-321 PISRSRDWKELL
+321 PISRSQDWKPLL
-333 ESGEIDFY
+333 KSGELDFY
-341 IGASENFVRQ
+341 IGVSENFVRQ
-351 DDSLYATSA
+351 DDELYSTNA
-360 ILEYENI
+360 ILDYENI
-367 LITQRNCI
+367 LITQRSCV
-375 FDSLDTPVIALTH
+375 FDSLDTPVIALTR
-388 GRSYWE
+388 GRSYWT
-394 KSLPELLQKDVE
+394 KYLPELLHKDIDV
-406 IQYYTT
+406 QYYTN
-412 ARQCLLAVA
+412 ARECLLAVA

-444 ADLIQWQNFSSPSEV
+444 ADLIQWQNFQSSSEV
-459 GLVTTANPDSP
+459 GLVTTTPDSP

-476 KAIRQLSPDLTESII
+476 KAIRQLSPDLTDSII
-491 NNHLNMPYDSYTV
+491 NNCLNIPYDSYTL
-504 ADQLYASRVV
+504 ADQLYASRLV
-514 LITVSIAILAIVIIL
+514 LSTVSISILAIVTIL
-529 LVIWL
+529 VVIWL
-534 ARRRQQVAAE
+534 ARRRQRAAE
-544 AVQKREKYQ
+544 EAIQKREKYQ

-559 LSQDYAEIYYVDLE
+559 LSQDYSVIYYVDLD
-573 RDQSKAVRQE
+573 RNQSRAVRQE
-583 KGLWNAADADA
+583 KGLWDTPDADV
-594 PLVHRYSEAMQN
+594 PLVRRYSEAMQSF
-606 LLNTYVQP
+606 LSTYVQP
-614 DAKAP
+614 DTKEP
-619 LLELCDPQAVIN
+619 LLELCDPQAVIC
-631 RFREEKGF
+631 RFQEEKGF
-639 IVRYRVL
+639 TVRYRIL
-646 PNHRNQEFFEMH
+646 PNDRNQEFFEMH
-658 FVNVSESEQEHAMV
+658 FVDVSENGQEHAMV

-681 VREEQTQKQLLQ
+681 VHEEQRQKQLLQ
-693 DALETANRA
+693 DALEAANRA

-726 MTAIAAAHVENP
+726 MTAIAAAHAENP

-764 MSKLE
+764 MSKVE
-769 SGTISLTAEEFSLS
+769 SGTISLAAEEFSLS

-794 PQIQAHKHHLQIH
+794 PQIQAHKHSVQVH
-807 IQDIQHEDVIG
+807 IQDIQHENVIG

-831 SNAVKYTPDGGEIHF
+831 SNAVKYTPDGGEISL
-846 TVREQAVSASAT
+846 TIREQAVPISST

-871 MSEAY
+871 MSEEY
-876 LAHIFEPFSR
+876 LTHIFEPFSR

-947 ADLSVLVVDDDDC
+947 ADLSVLAADDDDC
-960 ACQTLCTMLDEIG
+960 ACRSLCTMLDEIG
-973 MRSEGCTSGQDAVT
+973 MHSEGCTSGQDAVA
-987 AVQRALNTALPFY
+987 AVQRALDTAHPFY

-1009 GMDGLETARAIK
+1009 GMDGLDTARAIK
-1021 RLVGDTLPIIILS
+1021 RLAGDTLPIIILS

-1042 PEARAAGVD
+1042 MEARAAGVD

-1066 FKSLRNEAPEDSNK
+1066 FKSLRNEEPEDSSQ

-1092 SGHRVLLVEDNDLNR
+1092 SGRRVLLVEDNDLNR

-1113 LELAG
+1113 LEMAG

-1158 AATAIR
+1158 ASAAIR
-1164 ALKHPDSLRVP
+1164 ALKRPDAPRIP

-1187 IQAAKAAGMNE
+1187 IQAAKAVGMNE

-1205 FEALGAVLKKYLSMP
+1205 FEALGSVLKKYL

>member
-1 MKQAIK
+1 MKQAIR
-7 SYLWRVTVWTTTVA
+7 SYLWRAAIWLMTAALCFCIVPDLHVT
-21 LFLCV
+21 
-26 IPNLNAIAA
+26 AA
-35 HTETRTVRVPCGI
+35 HAETRPVRIPCGI
-48 NDLLRLDENGEPTGY
+48 NDLLRLDENGHPIGY
-63 CADYLGE
+63 CAEYLRE
-70 LAEINNWNYEY
+70 LAQINNWAYEY

-100 LFPTDYLPEREATMD
+100 LFPTDHLPEREATMD
-115 FSKQAGGYTSYG
+115 FSTQVGGYTSYG
-127 LFARSDSG
+127 LFARSDTS
-135 YGYEDFS
+135 YDYEDFS

-151 APGSANEQALA
+151 TPGSSNEQALVH
-162 DFAKAHGF
+162 FARVHGF
-170 TYTPVHLNSLD
+170 TYTTVYLDSLE
-181 EMLPALEA
+181 EMIPALEA
-189 GQIDMLLISSST
+189 DQIDMFLISSST

-223 GNTALLEEL
+223 GNTALLNEL
-232 NRGMQLLIT
+232 NRGMQQLIT
-241 TEPELVAETARKCLV
+241 TEPELVAETAQKCLV

-267 EERAFASSNPEIV
+267 EERAFASLNPEIV
-280 VGFYEETEPLAYI
+280 IGFYEETEPLAYI

-306 LEQLRDT
+306 LEYLRDT
-313 TGLHLTLR
+313 VGLNLTLR
-321 PISRSRDWKELL
+321 PISRSLDWKPLL
-333 ESGEIDFY
+333 KSGELDFY
-341 IGASENFVRQ
+341 IGASENMFQQ
-351 DDSLYATSA
+351 DDELHATNA

-367 LITQRNCI
+367 LIMQRNGV
-375 FDSLDTPVIALTH
+375 FDALDTPVIALTQ
-388 GRSYWE
+388 GRSYWT
-394 KSLPELLQKDVE
+394 SYLPELLHKDIEVH
-406 IQYYTT
+406 YYTN

-421 HGDADAT
+421 HGNADAT

-444 ADLIQWQNFSSPSEV
+444 AGLIQWQGFRSPSEV
-459 GLVTTANPDSP
+459 GLVTTMDSDSP
-470 MFSIVN
+470 MFTIVS
-476 KAIRQLSPDLTESII
+476 KAIRQLSPDLANAII
-491 NNHLNMPYDSYTV
+491 NNQLNMPYDSYTL

-514 LITVSIAILAIVIIL
+514 LSIVSISMLAIVIIIV
-529 LVIWL
+529 VITL
-534 ARRRQQVAAE
+534 ARRRQRAAE
-544 AVQKREKYQ
+544 EAIQKREKYQ

-559 LSQDYAEIYYVDLE
+559 LSQDYSVIYYVDLD
-573 RDQSKAVRQE
+573 RDQSRAVRQE
-583 KGLWNAADADA
+583 KGLRDTQDADV
-594 PLVHRYSEAMQN
+594 PLVHQYSEAMKSF
-606 LLNTYVQP
+606 LGTYVKP
-614 DAKAP
+614 DTREP
-619 LLELCDPQAVIN
+619 LLELSDPHAVIR
-631 RFREEKGF
+631 RFQEEKGF
-639 IVRYRVL
+639 TVRYRIL

-658 FVNVSESEQEHAMV
+658 FVDVSESEQEHAMV

-681 VREEQTQKQLLQ
+681 VHEEQTQKQLLQ
-693 DALETANRA
+693 DALEAANRA

-726 MTAIAAAHVENP
+726 MTAIAAAHAENP
-738 DRVRDALS
+738 NRVRDALG

-783 DLLNSMLLMIQ
+783 DLLNNMLLMIQ
-794 PQIQAHKHHLQIH
+794 PQIQAHKHSLEVHIRDIH
-807 IQDIQHEDVIG
+807 HENVIG
-818 DSLRIQQVFLNLM
+818 DSMRIQQVFLNLM
-831 SNAVKYTPDGGEIHF
+831 SNAVKYTPDGGKISF
-846 TVREQAVSASAT
+846 TVQEQAVPTSST

-871 MSEAY
+871 MSEEY
-876 LAHIFEPFSR
+876 LKHIFEPFSR

-911 MNGNIT
+911 MNGSIT

-929 VTIYLRL
+929 VIIYLRL
-936 QDAQDIDTSEL
+936 QDEQDIDTSEL

-960 ACQTLCTMLDEIG
+960 ACQSLCTMLDEIG
-973 MRSEGCTSGQDAVT
+973 MRSEGCTSGQDAVA
-987 AVQRALNTALPFY
+987 AVQRAMNSAFPFY

-1009 GMDGLETARAIK
+1009 GMDGLDTARAIK
-1021 RLVGDTLPIIILS
+1021 HLVGDTLPIIILS

-1042 PEARAAGVD
+1042 LEARAVGVD

-1057 VFKSGLIRT
+1057 VFKSGLVRM
-1066 FKSLRNEAPEDSNK
+1066 FKSLRNEAPEDHSQP
-1080 TSPLEP
+1080 SPLEP

-1092 SGHRVLLVEDNDLNR
+1092 SGHRVLLVEDNELNR

-1113 LELAG
+1113 LEMAG

-1133 FSASE
+1133 FSASQ

-1146 MDIQMPVMNGYD
+1146 MDIQMPIMNGYD
-1158 AATAIR
+1158 AAAAIR
-1164 ALKHPDSLRVP
+1164 ALKRSDALRVP

-1205 FEALGAVLKKYLSMP
+1205 FEALGSVLKKYL

>member
-7 SYLWRVTVWTTTVA
+7 SYIWRAAIWLTAAA
-21 LFLCV
+21 LCICV
-26 IPNLNAIAA
+26 VPDLNAMAA
-35 HTETRTVRVPCGI
+35 QAETRTIRIPCGI
-48 NDLLRLDENGEPTGY
+48 NDLLRLDENGNPTGY
-63 CADYLGE
+63 CADYLNE
-70 LAEINNWNYEY
+70 LAQFNNWTYEY
-81 IDCTWT
+81 VNCTWS

-100 LFPTDYLPEREATMD
+100 LFPTNYMPERADTMD
-115 FSKQAGGYTSYG
+115 FSTHVGGYTSSG
-127 LFARSDSG
+127 LFARSDTS
-135 YGYEDFS
+135 YGYENFS
-142 AFNGARIAV
+142 AYNGARIAV
-151 APGSANEQALA
+151 TPGSSNEQALV
-162 DFAKAHGF
+162 DFAEAHGF
-170 TYTPVHLNSLD
+170 TYTPVYLNSLD
-181 EMLPALEA
+181 EKIQALEA
-189 GQIDMLLISSST
+189 GQIDMILVSAST
-201 KIPNTVLLS
+201 NIPDTVLLS

-218 FTVKK
+218 FTVKA
-223 GNTALLEEL
+223 GNTALLGEL
-232 NRGMQLLIT
+232 NRGMQQLLT

-256 GDNTNALALTD
+256 GDNTSALALTD
-267 EERAFASSNPEIV
+267 KERAFAASEPEIV
-280 VGFYEETEPLAYI
+280 IGFYEETEPLAYV

-306 LEQLRDT
+306 LEHLRDT
-313 TGLHLTLR
+313 AGLNLTLR
-321 PISRSRDWKELL
+321 PISRSQNWKELL
-333 ESGEIDFY
+333 KSGEIDFY

-351 DDSLYATSA
+351 DGELYSTNA
-360 ILEYENI
+360 LLDYENI
-367 LITQRNCI
+367 LIMQRSCA
-375 FDSLDTPVIALTH
+375 FDSLDTPVIALTK
-388 GRSYWE
+388 GRSYWA
-394 KSLPELLQKDVE
+394 KSLPELLHTDIEV
-406 IQYYTT
+406 QYYTN
-412 ARQCLLAVA
+412 ARECLLAVT

-428 LINNL
+428 VINNL

-444 ADLIQWQNFSSPSEV
+444 ADLIQWQNFHSPSEV
-459 GLVTTANPDSP
+459 SLVTTMDTDSP

-476 KAIRQLSPDLTESII
+476 KAIRQLSPDLTSSII
-491 NNHLNMPYDSYTV
+491 NSYLNMPYDSYTL
-504 ADQLYASRVV
+504 ADQLYASRLV
-514 LITVSIAILAIVIIL
+514 LCTVSIAILAIVIIL
-529 LVIWL
+529 VVIWL
-534 ARRRQQVAAE
+534 ARRRQRAAE
-544 AVQKREKYQ
+544 EVIQKREKYQ

-559 LSQDYAEIYYVDLE
+559 LSQDYSVIYYVDLD
-573 RDQSKAVRQE
+573 RNHSKAVRYE
-583 KGLWNAADADA
+583 KGLRDTTDTDT
-594 PLVHRYSEAMQN
+594 PPVHQYSEAMQSF
-606 LLNTYVQP
+606 LNTYVQP
-614 DAKAP
+614 DTKEP
-619 LLELCDPQAVIN
+619 LLELCDPQAVIC
-631 RFREEKGF
+631 RFQEEKGF
-639 IVRYRVL
+639 TVRYRIL
-646 PNHRNQEFFEMH
+646 PNHWNQEFFEMH
-658 FVNVSESEQEHAMV
+658 FVDVSESEQEHAMV

-681 VREEQTQKQLLQ
+681 VHEEQMQKQLLQ
-693 DALETANRA
+693 DALEAANQA

-726 MTAIAAAHVENP
+726 MTAIAAAHAENP

-764 MSKLE
+764 MSKVE
-769 SGTISLTAEEFSLS
+769 SGNISLAAEEFSLS

-794 PQIQAHKHHLQIH
+794 PQIQAHKHRLKVH

-831 SNAVKYTPDGGEIHF
+831 SNAIKYTPDGGEISF
-846 TVREQAVSASAT
+846 TVREQAVPTSST

-871 MSEAY
+871 MSEEY
-876 LAHIFEPFSR
+876 LTHIFEPFSR

-896 GTGLGMAIAQNIVHM
+896 GTGLGMAITQNIVHM

-917 VESQLGKGSKFT
+917 VESQPGKGSKFT
-929 VTIYLRL
+929 VTIYLSL

-960 ACQTLCTMLDEIG
+960 ACRSLCTMLDDIG
-973 MRSEGCTSGQDAVT
+973 MRSEGCTSGQDAVA

-1009 GMDGLETARAIK
+1009 GMDGLDTARAIK

-1042 PEARAAGVD
+1042 MEARAAGVD

-1057 VFKSGLIRT
+1057 VFKSGLIRM
-1066 FKSLRNEAPEDSNK
+1066 FKSLRNEAPEEPSQ

-1092 SGHRVLLVEDNDLNR
+1092 SGRRVLLVEDNDLNR
-1107 EIAREV
+1107 EIAREI
-1113 LELAG
+1113 LEMAG
-1118 LTVEEAENGQIAVDL
+1118 LTVEEAENGKIAVDM
-1133 FSASE
+1133 FSASK

-1146 MDIQMPVMNGYD
+1146 MDIQMPIMNGYD
-1158 AATAIR
+1158 AAAAIR
-1164 ALKHPDSLRVP
+1164 ALKRTDALRVP

-1205 FEALGAVLKKYLSMP
+1205 FETLSSVLKKYL

>member
-7 SYLWRVTVWTTTVA
+7 SYIWHVVIWLTATALWFCVVPA
-21 LFLCV
+21 L
-26 IPNLNAIAA
+26 NTKAA
-35 HTETRTVRVPCGI
+35 QAETRTIRIPCGI
-48 NDLLRLDENGEPTGY
+48 NDLLRLDENGKPEGY
-63 CADYLGE
+63 CADYLDE
-70 LAEINNWNYEY
+70 LAQLNNWTYEY
-81 IDCTWT
+81 VDCNWP

-100 LFPTDYLPEREATMD
+100 LFPTDHLPEREKTMD
-115 FSKQAGGYTSYG
+115 FSTQVGGYTSYG
-127 LFARSDSG
+127 LFARSDTG
-135 YGYEDFS
+135 YGYENFS

-151 APGSANEQALA
+151 TPGSSNEQALIR
-162 DFAKAHGF
+162 FAGAHGF
-170 TYTPVHLNSLD
+170 TYIPVYLDSLE
-181 EMLPALEA
+181 EMIPALEA

-201 KIPNTVLLS
+201 SIPDTVLLS

-223 GNTALLEEL
+223 GNTALLDEL
-232 NRGMQLLIT
+232 NRGMQMLLT
-241 TEPELVAETARKCLV
+241 TEPELAAETARKCLM
-256 GDNTNALALTD
+256 GNNTNELALSD
-267 EERAFASSNPEIV
+267 GEHAFMASDPEIV
-280 VGFYEETEPLAYI
+280 VGFYEETEPLAYVK
-293 QEDGTYSGIYVKL
+293 EDGTYSGIYVKL
-306 LEQLRDT
+306 LESLGDIA
-313 TGLHLTLR
+313 GLNLTLR
-321 PISRSRDWKELL
+321 PISRSQDWKALL
-333 ESGEIDFY
+333 KSGELDFY

-351 DDSLYATSA
+351 DDELYATNA
-360 ILEYENI
+360 ILEYDNI
-367 LITQRNCI
+367 LIMKRSCA
-375 FDSLDTPVIALTH
+375 FDSLETPVIALTQ
-388 GRSYWE
+388 GRSYWT
-394 KSLPELLQKDVE
+394 KSLPELLHTDIEV
-406 IQYYTT
+406 QYYTN
-412 ARQCLLAVA
+412 ARECLLAVA
-421 HGDADAT
+421 RGDADAT

-433 EFNYQSKNDRF
+433 EFNYHSKNDRF
-444 ADLIQWQNFSSPSEV
+444 SDLIQWQDFQSPSEV
-459 GLVTTANPDSP
+459 GLVATKDPDSP
-470 MFSIVN
+470 MFSIIS
-476 KAIRQLSPDLTESII
+476 KAIKQLSSDHTSSVIS
-491 NNHLNMPYDSYTV
+491 NYLNMPYDSYTLT
-504 ADQLYASRVV
+504 DHLYASRLV
-514 LITVSIAILAIVIIL
+514 LSIVSISILAIGIIL
-529 LVIWL
+529 MVMWI
-534 ARRRQQVAAE
+534 ARRRQRAAE
-544 AVQKREKYQ
+544 EAIQKREKYQ

-559 LSQDYAEIYYVDLE
+559 LSQDYSVIYYVDLD
-573 RDQSKAVRQE
+573 RDQSRAVRQE
-583 KGLWNAADADA
+583 KGLRDGPDEDV
-594 PLVHRYSEAMQN
+594 PSVHRYSEAMQSFIGA
-606 LLNTYVQP
+606 YVQT
-614 DAKAP
+614 DTRDP
-619 LLELCDPQAVIN
+619 LLELCDPQTVIC

-639 IVRYRVL
+639 TVRYRIL

-658 FVNVSESEQEHAMV
+658 FVDVSESGQEHVMV

-681 VREEQTQKQLLQ
+681 VHEEQTQKQLLQ
-693 DALETANRA
+693 DALEAANRA
-702 SAAKSDFMSKMSH
+702 SAAKTDFMSKMSH

-726 MTAIAAAHVENP
+726 MTAIAAAHAENP

-764 MSKLE
+764 MSKVE
-769 SGTISLTAEEFSLS
+769 SGTLSLAAEEFSLS
-783 DLLNSMLLMIQ
+783 DLFNSMLLMIQ
-794 PQIQAHKHHLQIH
+794 PQIQAHKHSLQVH
-807 IQDIQHEDVIG
+807 IQDIQHENVIG

-831 SNAVKYTPDGGEIHF
+831 SNAVKYTPDGGEISF
-846 TVREQAVSASAT
+846 TVREQAVPISST

-871 MSEAY
+871 MSEEY
-876 LAHIFEPFSR
+876 LTHIFEPFSR

-896 GTGLGMAIAQNIVHM
+896 GTGLGMAITRNIVHM

-929 VTIYLRL
+929 VTIYLKL

-960 ACQTLCTMLDEIG
+960 ACHSLCTMLDEIG
-973 MRSEGCTSGQDAVT
+973 MRSEGCTSGPDAVA

-1009 GMDGLETARAIK
+1009 DMDGLETARAIK

-1042 PEARAAGVD
+1042 LEARAAGVD

-1066 FKSLRNEAPEDSNK
+1066 FKSLRNETPEEPVP

-1086 LLQNDF
+1086 LLQTDF
-1092 SGHRVLLVEDNDLNR
+1092 SGRRVLLIEDNDLNR

-1113 LELAG
+1113 LEMAG
-1118 LTVEEAENGQIAVDL
+1118 FTVEEAENGQIGVDM
-1133 FSASE
+1133 FSASG

-1158 AATAIR
+1158 AAAAIR
-1164 ALKHPDSLRVP
+1164 ALKHPDAMRIP

-1205 FEALGAVLKKYLSMP
+1205 FDALGSVLKKYL

>member
-7 SYLWRVTVWTTTVA
+7 SFIWRAAIWLTAAV
-21 LFLCV
+21 LCFCAV
-26 IPNLNAIAA
+26 PDLDAMAA
-35 HTETRTVRVPCGI
+35 YTEPRTIRIPCGI
-48 NDLLRLDENGEPTGY
+48 NDLLRLDENGKPTGY
-63 CADYLGE
+63 CVDYLNE
-70 LAEINNWNYEY
+70 LAEINNWTYEY
-81 IDCTWT
+81 VNCSWT
-87 DAVAMLER
+87 EAVDMLER

-100 LFPTDYLPEREATMD
+100 LFPTDYMPEREETMD
-115 FSKQAGGYTSYG
+115 FSTQAGGCTSYG
-127 LFARSDSG
+127 LFARADTS
-135 YGYEDFS
+135 YGYEDFN
-142 AFNGARIAV
+142 AFNAARIAV
-151 APGSANEQALA
+151 TPGSANEQALA
-162 DFAKAHGF
+162 DFAAVHGF
-170 TYTPVHLNSLD
+170 TYTPVHLNSLE
-181 EMLPALEA
+181 EMIPALEE

-218 FTVKK
+218 YTVKE
-223 GNTALLEEL
+223 GNASLLNEL
-232 NRGMQLLIT
+232 NHGMQQLIT
-241 TEPELVAETARKCLV
+241 TEPELVARTAQKCLV
-256 GDNTNALALTD
+256 GNNTNALALTD
-267 EERAFASSNPEIV
+267 EERAFAASEPEV
-280 VGFYEETEPLAYI
+280 VIGFYEGTEPLAYV

-306 LEQLRDT
+306 LERLGNIT
-313 TGLHLTLR
+313 NLNLTLR
-321 PISRSRDWKELL
+321 PISRSQEWKPLL
-333 ESGEIDFY
+333 KSGELDFY

-351 DDSLYATSA
+351 DDDLYATNA
-360 ILEYENI
+360 ILDYENI
-367 LITQRNCI
+367 LIMHRSCS
-375 FDSLDTPVIALTH
+375 FDSLDTPVIALTK

-394 KSLPELLQKDVE
+394 KNLPELLSKDIEV
-406 IQYYTT
+406 QYYTN

-433 EFNYQSKNDRF
+433 EFNYQSKNNRF
-444 ADLIQWQNFSSPSEV
+444 SDLIQWQNFRSPSEV
-459 GLVTTANPDSP
+459 GLVTTTDPSSP

-476 KAIRQLSPDLTESII
+476 KAIGQLSPDFTNAVI
-491 NNHLNMPYDSYTV
+491 NSLLNMPYDSYTL
-504 ADQLYASRVV
+504 ADQLYASRLV
-514 LITVSIAILAIVIIL
+514 LSIVSIATLAIVIIL
-529 LVIWL
+529 VVIRL
-534 ARRRQQVAAE
+534 ARRRQQAAE
-544 AVQKREKYQ
+544 EAIQKREKYQ

-559 LSQDYAEIYYVDLE
+559 LSQDYSVIYYVDLD

-583 KGLWNAADADA
+583 KGLRKAPGADV
-594 PLVHRYSEAMQN
+594 PLVHRYSEAMRSF
-606 LLNTYVQP
+606 LSTYVKP
-614 DAKAP
+614 DTREP
-619 LLELCDPQAVIN
+619 LLELCDPQAVIC
-631 RFREEKGF
+631 RFRDENGF
-639 IVRYRVL
+639 SVRYRTL
-646 PNHRNQEFFEMH
+646 PNHRDQEFFEMH
-658 FVNVSESEQEHAMV
+658 FVDVSESEQEHAMV

-681 VREEQTQKQLLQ
+681 VHEEQTQKQLLQ
-693 DALETANRA
+693 DALEAANRA

-726 MTAIAAAHVENP
+726 MTAIAAAHAENP

-764 MSKLE
+764 MSKIE
-769 SGTISLTAEEFSLS
+769 SGTISLASEEFSLS
-783 DLLNSMLLMIQ
+783 DLLNTMLLMIR
-794 PQIQAHKHHLQIH
+794 PQIQAHKHRLEVH
-807 IQDIQHEDVIG
+807 IQDIHHEDVIG

-831 SNAVKYTPDGGEIHF
+831 SNAIKYTPDGGKITF
-846 TVREQAVSASAT
+846 SVREQPVTMSSM
-858 GCYEFIVEDNGIG
+858 GCYEFTVEDNGIG
-871 MSEAY
+871 MSEEY
-876 LAHIFEPFSR
+876 LTHIFEPFSR

-911 MNGNIT
+911 MNGDIT

-947 ADLSVLVVDDDDC
+947 ADLSVLVVDDDDS
-960 ACQTLCTMLDEIG
+960 ACESLCTMLDEIG
-973 MRSEGCTSGQDAVT
+973 MRSEGCTSGRDAVA

-1009 GMDGLETARAIK
+1009 GMDGLNTARAIR

-1042 PEARAAGVD
+1042 MEARAAGVD

-1057 VFKSGLIRT
+1057 AFKSGLIRT
-1066 FKSLRNEAPEDSNK
+1066 FKSLRNEAPEDPCR

-1086 LLQNDF
+1086 LLENDF

-1113 LELAG
+1113 LEMVG
-1118 LTVEEAENGQIAVDL
+1118 LTVEEAENGQVAVER
-1133 FSASE
+1133 FSSSE

-1158 AATAIR
+1158 AAIAIR
-1164 ALKHPDSLRVP
+1164 ALKHPDALHIP

-1198 HLAKPID
+1198 HLAKPINFD
-1205 FEALGAVLKKYLSMP
+1205 TLGTVLNKYL

>member
-1 MKQAIK
+1 MILATA
-7 SYLWRVTVWTTTVA
+7 SND
-21 LFLCV
+21 
-26 IPNLNAIAA
+26 IP
-35 HTETRTVRVPCGI
+35 
-48 NDLLRLDENGEPTGY
+48 D
-63 CADYLGE
+63 
-70 LAEINNWNYEY
+70 
-81 IDCTWT
+81 
-87 DAVAMLER
+87 
-95 GELDI
+95 
-100 LFPTDYLPEREATMD
+100 
-115 FSKQAGGYTSYG
+115 
-127 LFARSDSG
+127 
-135 YGYEDFS
+135 
-142 AFNGARIAV
+142 
-151 APGSANEQALA
+151 
-162 DFAKAHGF
+162 
-170 TYTPVHLNSLD
+170 
-181 EMLPALEA
+181 
-189 GQIDMLLISSST
+189 
-201 KIPNTVLLS
+201 TVLLS

-218 FTVKK
+218 FTVKA
-223 GNTALLEEL
+223 GNAALLGEL

-241 TEPELVAETARKCLV
+241 TEPELVAETTQKCLV

-267 EERAFASSNPEIV
+267 EERAFAATDPEIV

-293 QEDGTYSGIYVKL
+293 QEDGTYGGIYVKL
-306 LEQLRDT
+306 LESLRDT
-313 TGLHLTLR
+313 AGLKNLTLR
-321 PISRSRDWKELL
+321 PISRSQDWKALL
-333 ESGEIDFY
+333 KSGEIDFY

-351 DDSLYATSA
+351 DDELYSTNA

-367 LITQRNCI
+367 LITQRSCV
-375 FDSLDTPVIALTH
+375 FDSLDTPVIALTQ
-388 GRSYWE
+388 GRSYWTE
-394 KSLPELLQKDVE
+394 SLPELLHTE
-406 IQYYTT
+406 IEVQYYTN

-444 ADLIQWQNFSSPSEV
+444 ADLIQWQDLHSYSEV
-459 GLVTTANPDSP
+459 GLVTTTDPESP

-476 KAIRQLSPDLTESII
+476 KAIKQLSSDLTDSITS
-491 NNHLNMPYDSYTV
+491 NYLNMPYDSYTL
-504 ADQLYASRVV
+504 ADQLYASRMV
-514 LITVSIAILAIVIIL
+514 LSTASISILAIVIIL
-529 LVIWL
+529 VVIGL
-534 ARRRQQVAAE
+534 ARRRQRAAE
-544 AVQKREKYQ
+544 EANQKREKYQ

-559 LSQDYAEIYYVDLE
+559 LSQDYSVIYYVDLD
-573 RDQSKAVRQE
+573 RNQSEAVRQE
-583 KGLWNAADADA
+583 KGLRDTTDTDV
-594 PLVHRYSEAMQN
+594 PPIHQYSEAMQIF
-606 LLNTYVQP
+606 LSTYVQP
-614 DAKAP
+614 DTREP
-619 LLELCDPQAVIN
+619 LLELCDPQAVIC
-631 RFREEKGF
+631 RFQKEKGF
-639 IVRYRVL
+639 TVRYRIL
-646 PNHRNQEFFEMH
+646 PNHWNQEFFEMH
-658 FVNVSESEQEHAMV
+658 FVDVSESGQEHAMV

-681 VREEQTQKQLLQ
+681 VHEEQTQKQLLQ
-693 DALETANRA
+693 DALEAANRA

-726 MTAIAAAHVENP
+726 MTAIAAAHVDNP
-738 DRVRDALS
+738 DRVRDALT

-756 GLINEVLD
+756 GLINEILD
-764 MSKLE
+764 MSKVE
-769 SGTISLTAEEFSLS
+769 SGTIRLAAEEFSLS
-783 DLLNSMLLMIQ
+783 DLLNNMLLMIQ
-794 PQIQAHKHHLQIH
+794 PQIQAHKHRLDVH
-807 IQDIQHEDVIG
+807 IQDIQHENVIG

-831 SNAVKYTPDGGEIHF
+831 SNAVKYTPDGGEINIS
-846 TVREQAVSASAT
+846 VREQAVPTSST

-871 MSEAY
+871 MSEEY
-876 LAHIFEPFSR
+876 LTQIFEPFSR

-896 GTGLGMAIAQNIVHM
+896 GTGLGMAITQNIVHM

-936 QDAQDIDTSEL
+936 QDEQDIDTSEL

-960 ACQTLCTMLDEIG
+960 DCQSVCTMLDEIG
-973 MRSEGCTSGQDAVT
+973 MRSEGCTSGQDAVA

-1009 GMDGLETARAIK
+1009 GMDGLDTARAIK

-1057 VFKSGLIRT
+1057 VFKSGLIRM
-1066 FKSLRNEAPEDSNK
+1066 FKSLRDEATEDSSQ
-1080 TSPLEP
+1080 TTPLEP

-1113 LELAG
+1113 LEMAG
-1118 LTVEEAENGQIAVDL
+1118 LTVEEAENGQIGVDL

-1146 MDIQMPVMNGYD
+1146 MDIQMPIMNGYD

-1164 ALKHPDSLRVP
+1164 ALKHPDALRIP

-1180 ANAFVED
+1180 ANAFAED

-1205 FEALGAVLKKYLSMP
+1205 FETLGSALKKYL

>member
-7 SYLWRVTVWTTTVA
+7 SYIWRAAIWLTMAA
-21 LFLCV
+21 LLFCA
-26 IPNLNAIAA
+26 IPGLNAMAA
-35 HTETRTVRVPCGI
+35 QAETRTIRIPCGI
-48 NDLLRLDENGEPTGY
+48 NDLLRLDENGKPTGY
-63 CADYLGE
+63 CVDYLNE
-70 LAEINNWNYEY
+70 LAQINNWTYEY
-81 IDCTWT
+81 VNCTWFE
-87 DAVAMLER
+87 AVTMLER

-100 LFPTDYLPEREATMD
+100 LFPTNYMPERADTMD
-115 FSKQAGGYTSYG
+115 FSTQAGGYTSSG
-127 LFARSDSG
+127 LFARSDTS

-142 AFNGARIAV
+142 AYNGARIAV
-151 APGSANEQALA
+151 TSGSSNEQALV

-170 TYTPVHLNSLD
+170 TYTPVYLNSMD
-181 EMLPALEA
+181 EKIQALEA
-189 GQIDMLLISSST
+189 GQIDMIVVTASNA
-201 KIPNTVLLS
+201 IPDTVLLS

-218 FTVKK
+218 FTVKA
-223 GNTALLEEL
+223 GNTELLDEL
-232 NRGMQLLIT
+232 NRGMQQLLT

-256 GDNTNALALTD
+256 GDNTSALALTD
-267 EERAFASSNPEIV
+267 EERAFAASNPEIV
-280 VGFYEETEPLAYI
+280 VGFYEETEPLAYV
-293 QEDGTYSGIYVKL
+293 QEDGAYNGIYVKL
-306 LEQLRDT
+306 LEYLRNT
-313 TGLHLTLR
+313 TGLNLTLR
-321 PISRSRDWKELL
+321 PISRSQNWKALL
-333 ESGEIDFY
+333 QSGELDFY
-341 IGASENFVRQ
+341 VGASENFVRQ
-351 DDSLYATSA
+351 DDELYATSA
-360 ILEYENI
+360 ILEYENV
-367 LITQRNCI
+367 LIMQRSCV
-375 FDSLDTPVIALTH
+375 FDALDAPVIALTQ
-388 GRSYWE
+388 GRSYWMNY
-394 KSLPELLQKDVE
+394 LPELLHKDIEV
-406 IQYYTT
+406 QYYTN

-421 HGDADAT
+421 RGDADAT

-433 EFNYQSKNDRF
+433 EFNYQSKNNRF
-444 ADLIQWQNFSSPSEV
+444 ADLIQWQDFQSPSEV
-459 GLVTTANPDSP
+459 GLVTTTAPDSP

-476 KAIRQLSPDLTESII
+476 KAIKQLSPDFTSSVISS
-491 NNHLNMPYDSYTV
+491 HLNMPYDSYTLT
-504 ADQLYASRVV
+504 DQLYASRLV
-514 LITVSIAILAIVIIL
+514 LSTVSISILSIVIIL
-529 LVIWL
+529 VVMWL
-534 ARRRQQVAAE
+534 ARRRQQAAE
-544 AVQKREKYQ
+544 KAVQKREKYQ

-559 LSQDYAEIYYVDLE
+559 LSQDYSVIYYVDLD
-573 RDQSKAVRQE
+573 RNQSKAVRQE
-583 KGLWNAADADA
+583 KGLRDTPDTDV
-594 PLVHRYSEAMQN
+594 PRVHQYSEAMQSF
-606 LLNTYVQP
+606 LSTYVQP
-614 DAKAP
+614 DTKDS
-619 LLELCDPQAVIN
+619 LLELCDPQAVIC
-631 RFREEKGF
+631 RFQEEKGF
-639 IVRYRVL
+639 TVRYRIL

-658 FVNVSESEQEHAMV
+658 FVDVSENEQEHAMV

-681 VREEQTQKQLLQ
+681 VHEEQTQKQLLQ
-693 DALETANRA
+693 DALEAANRA

-726 MTAIAAAHVENP
+726 MTAIAAAHAENP

-764 MSKLE
+764 MSKVE

-794 PQIQAHKHHLQIH
+794 PQIQAHGHHLQVH
-807 IQDIQHEDVIG
+807 IQDIQHENVIG

-831 SNAVKYTPDGGEIHF
+831 SNAVKYTPDGGKINF
-846 TVREQAVSASAT
+846 TVREQAVSTRST

-871 MSEAY
+871 MSEEY

-896 GTGLGMAIAQNIVHM
+896 GTGLGMAITQNIVHM

-929 VTIYLRL
+929 VTIYLSL
-936 QDAQDIDTSEL
+936 KDAQDIDTSEL

-960 ACQTLCTMLDEIG
+960 ACQSLCTMLDEIG
-973 MRSEGCTSGQDAVT
+973 MRSEGCTSGQDAVA
-987 AVQRALNTALPFY
+987 AVQRAMNTALPFY
-1000 AAILDWKMP
+1000 AAILDWEMP
-1009 GMDGLETARAIK
+1009 GMDGLDTARAIK

-1042 PEARAAGVD
+1042 MEARAAGVD

-1057 VFKSGLIRT
+1057 VFKSGLIRV
-1066 FKSLRNEAPEDSNK
+1066 FKSLRNETPEDTSQ

-1092 SGHRVLLVEDNDLNR
+1092 SGRRVLLVEDNDLNR

-1113 LELAG
+1113 LEMAG
-1118 LTVEEAENGQIAVDL
+1118 LTVEEAENGQIGVDM

-1146 MDIQMPVMNGYD
+1146 MDIQMPIMNGYD
-1158 AATAIR
+1158 AAAAIR
-1164 ALKHPDSLRVP
+1164 ALKHPDALRIP

-1205 FEALGAVLKKYLSMP
+1205 FETLSSALKKYL

>member
-1 MKQAIK
+1 MKKAIK
-7 SYLWRVTVWTTTVA
+7 SYIWRAAIWLTAAA
-21 LFLCV
+21 LSFCLA
-26 IPNLNAIAA
+26 PDLNAMAA
-35 HTETRTVRVPCGI
+35 QSETQTIRIPCGI

-63 CADYLGE
+63 CADYLNE
-70 LAEINNWNYEY
+70 LAEINNWTYEY
-81 IDCTWT
+81 VNCTWT
-87 DAVAMLER
+87 DALTMLES

-100 LFPTDYLPEREATMD
+100 LFPTDYMPQREDTMD
-115 FSKQAGGYTSYG
+115 FSTQIGGYTSFG
-127 LFARSDSG
+127 LFARADSS

-151 APGSANEQALA
+151 SPGSANEQALV
-162 DFAKAHGF
+162 DFAKVHGF
-170 TYTPVHLNSLD
+170 TYTPVHMKSLE

-189 GQIDMLLISSST
+189 GQIDMFLISSST
-201 KIPNTVLLS
+201 KIPDTVLLS

-223 GNTALLEEL
+223 GNTALLDEL

-241 TEPELVAETARKCLV
+241 TEPELVAETAQKCLV

-267 EERAFASSNPEIV
+267 EERAFAASDSEIV
-280 VGFYEETEPLAYI
+280 IGFYEETKPLAYT
-293 QEDGTYSGIYVKL
+293 QEDGTYNGIYMKL
-306 LEQLRDT
+306 LEYLRDT
-313 TGLHLTLR
+313 SGLNLTLR
-321 PISRSRDWKELL
+321 PISRSQEWKPLL
-333 ESGEIDFY
+333 KSGEIDFY
-341 IGASENFVRQ
+341 IGSSENIVRQ
-351 DDSLYATSA
+351 DDELYSTNA

-367 LITQRNCI
+367 LITQRGCV
-375 FDSLDTPVIALTH
+375 FDSLDNPVIALTQ
-388 GRSYWE
+388 GRSYWT
-394 KSLPELLQKDVE
+394 KYLPELLNKNIEV
-406 IQYYTT
+406 QYYTN
-412 ARQCLLAVA
+412 ARECLLAVA
-421 HGDADAT
+421 QGDADAT

-459 GLVTTANPDSP
+459 GLVTTTDSDSP

-476 KAIRQLSPDLTESII
+476 KAIRQLSPDLTDSII
-491 NNHLNMPYDSYTV
+491 NNHLNMPYDSYTLT
-504 ADQLYASRVV
+504 DQLYASRLV
-514 LITVSIAILAIVIIL
+514 LITVSISILAIFIIL
-529 LVIWL
+529 VVIWL
-534 ARRRQQVAAE
+534 ARRRQRAAEE

-559 LSQDYAEIYYVDLE
+559 LSQDYSVIYYVDLD
-573 RDQSKAVRQE
+573 RNQSKAVRQK
-583 KGLWNAADADA
+583 KGLRDTPDTDVL
-594 PLVHRYSEAMQN
+594 LVHKYSEAMQSF
-606 LLNTYVQP
+606 LSTYVQP
-614 DAKAP
+614 DTKDP
-619 LLELCDPQAVIN
+619 LLELCDPQAVIC
-631 RFREEKGF
+631 RFQEEKGF
-639 IVRYRVL
+639 TVRYRIL
-646 PNHRNQEFFEMH
+646 PNHWNQEFFEMH
-658 FVNVSESEQEHAMV
+658 FVDVSESEQEHAMV

-681 VREEQTQKQLLQ
+681 VHEEQTQKQLLQ
-693 DALETANRA
+693 DALEAANRA

-726 MTAIAAAHVENP
+726 MTAIAAAHAENP

-764 MSKLE
+764 MSKVE
-769 SGTISLTAEEFSLS
+769 SGTISLAAEEFSLS

-794 PQIQAHKHHLQIH
+794 PQIQAHKHHLQVH
-807 IQDIQHEDVIG
+807 IQDIKHENVIG

-831 SNAVKYTPDGGEIHF
+831 SNAVKYTPDGGEISF
-846 TVREQAVSASAT
+846 TVREQAMPTSST
-858 GCYEFIVEDNGIG
+858 GCYEFIVEDNGMG
-871 MSEAY
+871 MSEEY
-876 LAHIFEPFSR
+876 LKHIFEPFSR

-896 GTGLGMAIAQNIVHM
+896 GTGLGMAITQNIVHM

-929 VTIYLRL
+929 VTIYLSL
-936 QDAQDIDTSEL
+936 QDAQDIDASEL

-960 ACQTLCTMLDEIG
+960 ACQSLCTMLDEIG
-973 MRSEGCTSGQDAVT
+973 MRSEGCTSGQDAVA

-1009 GMDGLETARAIK
+1009 GMDGLDTARAIK

-1042 PEARAAGVD
+1042 MEARAAGVD

-1066 FKSLRNEAPEDSNK
+1066 FKSLRNEAPEDPGQ

-1092 SGHRVLLVEDNDLNR
+1092 SGRRVLLVEDNDLNR

-1113 LELAG
+1113 LEMSG

-1133 FSASE
+1133 FSASKV
-1138 AGYYSLIL
+1138 GYYSMIL
-1146 MDIQMPVMNGYD
+1146 MDIQMPIMNGYD
-1158 AATAIR
+1158 AAAAIR
-1164 ALKHPDSLRVP
+1164 SLKRPDALRVP

-1205 FEALGAVLKKYLSMP
+1205 FDALSSALNKYL

>member
-7 SYLWRVTVWTTTVA
+7 SYIWRAAIWLTAAA
-21 LFLCV
+21 LCFCV
-26 IPNLNAIAA
+26 VSSLTFQAA
-35 HTETRTVRVPCGI
+35 QAEARRIRIPCGI
-48 NDLLRLDENGEPTGY
+48 NDLLRLDENGKPVGY
-63 CADYLGE
+63 CVDYLNE
-70 LAEINNWNYEY
+70 LAQINNWTYEY
-81 IDCTWT
+81 VDCTWS
-87 DAVAMLER
+87 DAVTMLER

-100 LFPTDYLPEREATMD
+100 LFPTSYMPGREETMD
-115 FSKQAGGYTSYG
+115 FSTQAGGYTSSA
-127 LFARSDSG
+127 LFARSDTR

-142 AFNGARIAV
+142 AFDGARIAIT
-151 APGSANEQALA
+151 PGSSNDQALI

-170 TYTPVHLNSLD
+170 TYTPVYLNSLD
-181 EMLPALEA
+181 EKIQALEA
-189 GQIDMLLISSST
+189 DQIDMMLVTASNS
-201 KIPNTVLLS
+201 IPDTVLLS

-218 FTVKK
+218 YTVKA
-223 GNTALLEEL
+223 GNTELLNEL
-232 NRGMQLLIT
+232 NRGMQTLIT
-241 TEPELVAETARKCLV
+241 TEPELVAETAQRCLV

-267 EERAFASSNPEIV
+267 EERAFVASKPEIV
-280 VGFYEETEPLAYI
+280 AGFYEETEPLAYI
-293 QEDGTYSGIYVKL
+293 QDDGTYSGIYVKL
-306 LEQLRDT
+306 LECLRDT
-313 TGLHLTLR
+313 AGLNLTLR
-321 PISRSRDWKELL
+321 PISRTQDWKALL
-333 ESGEIDFY
+333 ESGELDFY

-351 DDSLYATSA
+351 DDTLHATSA
-360 ILEYENI
+360 ILEYENL
-367 LITQRNCI
+367 LIIRRSCV
-375 FDSLDTPVIALTH
+375 FDSLDAPVIALTQ
-388 GRSYWE
+388 GRSYWA
-394 KSLPELLQKDVE
+394 SYLPELLHKDLE
-406 IQYYTT
+406 IRYYTN
-412 ARQCLLAVA
+412 ARQCLLAVT

-444 ADLIQWQNFSSPSEV
+444 ADLIQWQNFRSPSKV
-459 GLVTTANPDSP
+459 GLVSMAAPDSP
-470 MFSIVN
+470 MFSIVS
-476 KAIRQLSPDLTESII
+476 KAIRQLSPDLTTSIV
-491 NNHLNMPYDSYTV
+491 NNHLNMPYDSYTLG
-504 ADQLYASRVV
+504 DKLYASQTVLSTVLSAMLAVV
-514 LITVSIAILAIVIIL
+514 AIVV
-529 LVIWL
+529 VIGL
-534 ARRRQQVAAE
+534 GRRRQRAAE
-544 AVQKREKYQ
+544 AAVQKREKYQ

-559 LSQDYAEIYYVDLE
+559 LSQDYTIIYYVDLD
-573 RDQSKAVRQE
+573 RDQSKAVRQD
-583 KGLWNAADADA
+583 KGLRTPSGA
-594 PLVHRYSEAMQN
+594 PASPVHRYSEAMQSF
-606 LLNTYVQP
+606 LNAYVKP
-614 DAKAP
+614 ETRAP
-619 LLELCDPQAVIN
+619 LLELSDPQAVIR

-639 IVRYRVL
+639 TVRYRIL
-646 PNHRNQEFFEMH
+646 LNQQNQEFFEMH
-658 FVNVSESEQEHAMV
+658 FVDVSGDGQEHAMV

-681 VREEQTQKQLLQ
+681 VHEEQLQKQLLQ
-693 DALETANRA
+693 DALEAANRA

-726 MTAIAAAHVENP
+726 MTAIAAAHADNP
-738 DRVRDALS
+738 DRVRDALG

-783 DLLNSMLLMIQ
+783 DLLNNMLLMIQ
-794 PQIQAHKHHLQIH
+794 PQIKAHHHDLQVH
-807 IQDIQHEDVIG
+807 IQDIHHEDVIG

-831 SNAVKYTPDGGEIHF
+831 SNAIKYTPDGGRISF
-846 TVREQAVSASAT
+846 TVREQAVPTSAT
-858 GCYEFIVEDNGIG
+858 GCYEFIVEDNGMG
-871 MSEAY
+871 MSEEY
-876 LAHIFEPFSR
+876 LTHIFEPFSR
-886 AEDLRTSKIQ
+886 AEDLRISKIQ

-911 MNGNIT
+911 MNGSIT

-960 ACQTLCTMLDEIG
+960 ACQSLCAMLDEIG
-973 MRSEGCTSGQDAVT
+973 MRSEGCTSGQEAVK
-987 AVQRALNTALPFY
+987 AVQRAMNTALPFY

-1009 GMDGLETARAIK
+1009 GMDGLDTARAIK

-1042 PEARAAGVD
+1042 MEARAAGVD

-1066 FKSLRNEAPEDSNK
+1066 FKSLKNESPEDSSQA
-1080 TSPLEP
+1080 SPLEP
-1086 LLQNDF
+1086 ILQNDF
-1092 SGHRVLLVEDNDLNR
+1092 SGRRVLLVEDNDLNR

-1113 LELAG
+1113 LEMAG
-1118 LTVEEAENGQIAVDL
+1118 LTVEEAENGQIAVEM
-1133 FSASE
+1133 FSASN
-1138 AGYYSLIL
+1138 ADYYSMIL

-1164 ALKHPDSLRVP
+1164 ALNRPDALRIP

-1205 FEALGAVLKKYLSMP
+1205 FETLNAALKKYL